1 MIIAKKRINS
11 VDFIEDFE
19 SKEFLIGIRITNNEL
34 AKLDIKSFDDG
45 LAIEPSP
52 KFGVNCRK
60 NTNGYSYPDKNQDKV
75 YRYITTIEW
84 NLKDWGGYEHSGYSD
99 IYRYAY
105 PRVEV
110 APTNIE
116 FVLRTDEKDNKY
128 IIANFDDTN
137 NKDRVKLIINMF
149 LEIFGFCE
157 LFDKEYNLI
166 KASNRIKRCNWEIL
180 PKGIKLD
187 SLMNKKHKNKSN
199 ENKKSFEEYRFNTI
213 ESYGS
218 NDIFCG
224 TGGFTGYFAF
234 VFNNICCL
242 ECNYYGNATYIIPSK
257 GWKQLSQLS
266 KRELLNSKDI
276 ITKITHTSGW
286 TTEFSK
292 LMKKYY

>member
-11 VDFIEDFE
+11 IDFINNFE
-19 SKEFLIGIRITNNEL
+19 SKNFLIGIKITNNEI
-34 AKLDIKSFDDG
+34 AKFNIKSFEEG

-52 KFGVNCRK
+52 NFGVNCRK
-60 NTNGYSYPDKNQDKV
+60 NTNGYSYPDKSRDKV

-105 PRVEV
+105 PKIEI

-116 FVLRTDEKDNKY
+116 FVLRKDQKGNKY
-128 IIANFDDTN
+128 VIANFNDTN
-137 NKDRVKLIINMF
+137 NADKIKLTINMF

-157 LFDKEYNLI
+157 LFDQEYNLL
-166 KASNRIKRCNWEIL
+166 SSDNNVKRCNWEIL

-187 SLMNKKHKNKSN
+187 SLINKKCKNKSDR
-199 ENKKSFEEYRFNTI
+199 NKKSFEEYRFNTI
-213 ESYGS
+213 NSYNP

-224 TGGFTGYFAF
+224 IGGFTGYFAF
-234 VFNNICCL
+234 IFNDICCL
-242 ECNYYGNATYIIPSK
+242 ECNYYGNATYIIPRK
-257 GWKQLSQLS
+257 GWEQISRLS
-266 KRELLNSKDI
+266 KKELLNSEYI
-276 ITKITHTSGW
+276 IKKVTHTSSW
-286 TTEFSK
+286 PTEFSK